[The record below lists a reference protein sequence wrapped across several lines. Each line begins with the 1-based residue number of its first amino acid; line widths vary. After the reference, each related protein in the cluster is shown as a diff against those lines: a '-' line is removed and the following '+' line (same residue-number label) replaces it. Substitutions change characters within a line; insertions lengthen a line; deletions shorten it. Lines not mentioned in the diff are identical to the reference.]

1 VGSEGTLNWDLIKNE
16 VTFCNND
23 GCTTLYNEPQWDKN
37 LMYTAMLEHFFGATT
52 TLERSPICT
61 LAEAVNTLSFI
72 NNIKHA
78 ARNAGGTESD
88 DLE

>member
-1 VGSEGTLNWDLIKNE
+1 
-16 VTFCNND
+16 
-23 GCTTLYNEPQWDKN
+23 
-37 LMYTAMLEHFFGATT
+37 MLEHFFGATT